1 VSGHS
6 KWAQTKHKKAVV
18 DAKRGKIFTKIIK
31 EMAVAAR
38 MGGGDPDAN
47 PRLRTAIAGA
57 KAVNMPQEN
66 IVRAIKRGTGELEG
80 VSYES
85 VNYEGYG
92 PGGVAVLVEALTDNR
107 NRTTSEVRHL
117 FSKNN
122 GSMGESGC
130 VSWLFHQQ
138 GYFLF
143 ERESVDEDL
152 VMELALEAG
161 AEDVREEETRLEVIS
176 APSDFEGVKKA
187 FDDKRLNY
195 LVAEV
200 TLVPQTYVKL
210 TGKEAEQMLRL
221 INGLEDCDDVQH
233 AYANFDIPDEMIEA
247 FKG

>member
-1 VSGHS
+1 MSGHS